1 MANPTTNYGFVL
13 PTATDLVTDLPADFD
28 VALQGVDTRLKAL
41 QPGTTLG
48 DLAYSSATA
57 NTNTR
62 LGVGSAGQV
71 LTVASGVP
79 SWATP
84 AASASGLTLITSS
97 TMSAVNTKTIDGCF
111 TTTYDNYLVLA
122 SFSVSSGAN
131 VKFNMRASGSTN
143 TTSDYDFFNERV
155 RYDNTIAIADT
166 GLAQSSWTYMG
177 SIGSAAG
184 YYSTVAFE
192 FFGPKLA
199 RNTTVRGT
207 VNDISTS
214 SAVFAQYNSVG
225 NFRSTTAFDG
235 FVLAMTGAPT
245 MTGEIRVYGYQNS

>member
-1 MANPTTNYGFVL
+1 M
-13 PTATDLVTDLPADFD
+13 
-28 VALQGVDTRLKAL
+28 
-41 QPGTTLG
+41 
-48 DLAYSSATA
+48 
-57 NTNTR
+57 
-62 LGVGSAGQV
+62 
-71 LTVASGVP
+71 
-79 SWATP
+79 
-84 AASASGLTLITSS
+84 
-97 TMSAVNTKTIDGCF
+97 
-111 TTTYDNYLVLA
+111 
-122 SFSVSSGAN
+122 
-131 VKFNMRASGSTN
+131 
-143 TTSDYDFFNERV
+143 
-155 RYDNTIAIADT
+155 DNTIAIADT

-214 SAVFAQYNSVG
+214 SSVFAQYNSVG